1 MNLERFNSIMWDVV
15 SDSENLNLT
24 SLLQV
29 FHKAFAL
36 NITQPNQPN
45 ADAFKKAHQ
54 ALRDALKT
62 SSCNSLSPSQ
72 KAFLDS
78 ISATDFIGDGLV
90 IRLENIIETNL
101 SVPGQAITE
110 VQKHVENTINFF
122 GQAKTI
128 KETLEGMRIF
138 CDFTRENE
146 YEVGILFPSDLFNNN
161 LEGLQKE
168 IVKLNRHM
176 KTFGLL
182 AANDASS
189 PTIRAVSN
197 DTLDVFLNA
206 LPDVANCIVDAIKDI
221 VLLYLAILQIK
232 KYRIELKEKKVPA
245 KVLAPIEMY
254 EKERVSEDL
263 EKIADKLIKEYGKK
277 TEKTKDPEIR
287 IALIGALNYLIR
299 RLDQGVDFEVT
310 PPTEFAEPKE
320 GATEKAVEDQQKKK
334 EDALKLRERAAVI
347 RELPPRE
354 KPVLC
359 LSEPDD
365 QEEKCGQ

>member
-15 SDSENLNLT
+15 GDNEKLNLIP
-24 SLLQV
+24 LLQA
-29 FHKAFAL
+29 FHRTFSQ

-45 ADAFKKAHQ
+45 ADAFKKADQ
-54 ALRDALKT
+54 ALKDVLKT
-62 SSCNSLSPSQ
+62 SSCNSFSPSQ

-78 ISATDFIGDGLV
+78 IKATDFVGDNLV
-90 IRLENIIETNL
+90 LKLEHIIETNI
-101 SVPGQAITE
+101 SMPGQAITE
-110 VQKHVENTINFF
+110 VQKHVENTIKFYN
-122 GQAKTI
+122 QAKII
-128 KETLEGMRIF
+128 KDTLEDMEIY

-146 YEVGILFPSDLFNNN
+146 YEVGILFPSGLFNNN
-161 LEGLQKE
+161 LDGLQKE

-197 DTLDVFLNA
+197 DSLDVFLNA

-232 KYRIELKEKKVPA
+232 KYRLELKEKKVPA
-245 KVLAPIEMY
+245 KVLAPIETY

-263 EKIADKLIKEYGKK
+263 EKIADKLIKDYGKK
-277 TEKTKDPEIR
+277 TEKTKDPELR
-287 IALIGALNYLIR
+287 IALLGALNYLIK

-310 PPTEFAEPKE
+310 PPAEFAEPKVD
-320 GATEKAVEDQQKKK
+320 ASEKDVQEQQKKR
-334 EDALKLRERAAVI
+334 EDALRLRERAAII

-354 KPVLC
+354 KPILC
-359 LSEPDD
+359 LTEPDEP
-365 QEEKCGQ
+365 EEKSKQ